1 MQNNLNHIMASVAES
16 IFEQVAFV
24 FTDDTGMHCRPQ
36 NNNWD
41 ALGAELKFTG
51 TKNGTI
57 HLWLETKLA
66 SSIALNMLASE
77 EPLEKDKAIDAVREM
92 CNIISGNFITTAYQN
107 ADIILH
113 IPDSLDTKILQSDFT
128 DPDGVWFSSDDGAIL
143 VLVKEA

>member
-1 MQNNLNHIMASVAES
+1 MQNNLNHILASVAES

-24 FTDDTGMHCRPQ
+24 FTDDTGIHCRPQ
-36 NNNWD
+36 KSNWD

-57 HLWLETKLA
+57 HLWLETTLA
-66 SSIALNMLASE
+66 SSIALNMLAAE
-77 EPLEKDKAIDAVREM
+77 EPVEKEKAIDAVREM

-113 IPDSLDTKILQSDFT
+113 IPDSIDMKALGADFF

-143 VLVKEA
+143 VLVKEL

>member
-1 MQNNLNHIMASVAES
+1 MQNNLNHIMVSVAES

-24 FTDDTGMHCRPQ
+24 FTDDIGIHCRPQ
-36 NNNWD
+36 DSNWD

-57 HLWLETKLA
+57 HLWLESTLA
-66 SSIALNMLASE
+66 TSIALNMLAAE
-77 EPLEKDKAIDAVREM
+77 EPVEKEKAIDAVREM

-113 IPDSLDTKILQSDFT
+113 IPDSLDTKELQVDFN
-128 DPDGVWFSSDDGAIL
+128 DPVGIWFSSDDGAIL
-143 VLVKEA
+143 VLVKET

>member
-1 MQNNLNHIMASVAES
+1 MQNNLNHILSSVAES

-24 FTDDTGMHCRPQ
+24 FTDDTGIHCRPQ
-36 NNNWD
+36 DNNWD

-51 TKNGTI
+51 TRNGI
-57 HLWLETKLA
+57 IRLWLETTLA
-66 SSIALNMLASE
+66 SSIALNMLAAE
-77 EPLEKDKAIDAVREM
+77 EPVEKEKAIDAVKEM

-113 IPDSLDTKILQSDFT
+113 IPESIDTTTFKNDYS

-143 VLVKEA
+143 VLVKET